1 MDLLKLG
8 SQARKTGLKPRSD
21 IAKDKYDMEDIDEFF
36 EDTTWSESKKKTDL
50 AGDPTGSLQKKR
62 SSLADKVPNKRKTL
76 GLGRIRR
83 VKNSNEQV
91 LPLLTSTA
99 EIKDSIENN
108 KNEIEQD
115 YPEFVDLNDFD
126 VDEERE
132 YNESFANQNPIKE
145 NGVKSSDGDPS
156 QSDIAQ
162 GKESDHMAA
171 ENSDK
176 ARIDD
181 ESQSRHELLNNDILR
196 DLDNDMT
203 LSPIPLLS
211 LKDRSEA
218 LGGQEIYA
226 VIENS
231 KKSKGAFTK
240 NMALSLTT
248 KRKRPRIYES
258 DEGEQGSANKD
269 QENLSSDG
277 ADVFDSDFPE
287 SEVSQGSS
295 NKPTQT
301 GAYQNS
307 PLPSPPPEGLRR
319 SKRTKI
325 APLAYWRNERIVY
338 SRAQTSAT
346 NPDNTLISDI
356 RKVPLQEIREV
367 VHIPESVRKK
377 TASRPGRPPKNAST
391 AARGRKPKARPVD
404 YDYESDPEIEGS
416 EWFRN
421 KLIEAEVFDSEF
433 SRVKRVVAWSPDG
446 GDFKSG
452 QLEMGNFKIATL
464 FDSDSGA
471 VGAGLLE
478 FPIDGFKAS
487 QTTGNSLFIFHVA
500 KGLVKVTLSSDTF
513 IVTRGCS
520 FEIPKKNI
528 YDFKNIGRSAARLF
542 FVQCHLA

>member
-8 SQARKTGLKPRSD
+8 SQARKTGLKPRSN
-21 IAKDKYDMEDIDEFF
+21 IAKDKYDMEDLDEFF
-36 EDTTWSESKKKTDL
+36 EDTTWSESKRKTDL
-50 AGDPTGSLQKKR
+50 PRDSTRSLQSKR
-62 SSLADKVPNKRKTL
+62 STLADVVPNKRKTL
-76 GLGRIRR
+76 GLGRIRVNNR
-83 VKNSNEQV
+83 NERG

-99 EIKDSIENN
+99 EINVKDSTENN
-108 KNEIEQD
+108 KNESRQD
-115 YPEFVDLNDFD
+115 YPDFADLNDFD
-126 VDEERE
+126 VDEVRE
-132 YNESFANQNPIKE
+132 YNESFDDQNQISD
-145 NGVKSSDGDPS
+145 NGVKSSDGDPF
-156 QSDIAQ
+156 QPDIAQ
-162 GKESDHMAA
+162 GEDSDHVAA
-171 ENSDK
+171 ENPDK
-176 ARIDD
+176 AHIDD
-181 ESQSRHELLNNDILR
+181 ESSSRHELLNDDILQ
-196 DLDNDMT
+196 DVNKDMS

-211 LKDRSEA
+211 LKDRNET
-218 LGGQEIYA
+218 LDGQEIYT
-226 VIENS
+226 VTENP
-231 KKSKGAFTK
+231 KKSKGTFTK

-248 KRKRPRIYES
+248 KRKRPRIYET
-258 DEGEQGSANKD
+258 DEGEQGSAND
-269 QENLSSDG
+269 QDNLSSDS
-277 ADVFDSDFPE
+277 ADVFDSDFLE
-287 SEVSQGSS
+287 SQVSQGSL

-301 GAYQNS
+301 GAYHNS

-338 SRAQTSAT
+338 SRAQTSTT

-377 TASRPGRPPKNAST
+377 TASKPGRPPKNAST

-421 KLIEAEVFDSEF
+421 KLIETEVFDSEV

-452 QLEMGNFKIATL
+452 QLELGNFKIATL

-487 QTTGNSLFIFHVA
+487 QTTGNSMFIFHVA

-520 FEIPKKNI
+520 FEIPKKNT